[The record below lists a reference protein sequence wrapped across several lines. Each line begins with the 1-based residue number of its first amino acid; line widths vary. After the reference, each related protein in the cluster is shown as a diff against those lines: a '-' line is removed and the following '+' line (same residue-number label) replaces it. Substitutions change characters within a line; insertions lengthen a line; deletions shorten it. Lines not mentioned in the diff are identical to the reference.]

1 MTAMGHTYETHRGQ
15 AEAVDQSDPQY
26 PTRRY
31 PMGSAGMAEMG
42 VMEMPR
48 PDNTLPM
55 MTGNASSDRL
65 NGRNVHGH

>member
-1 MTAMGHTYETHRGQ
+1 
-15 AEAVDQSDPQY
+15 
-26 PTRRY
+26 
-31 PMGSAGMAEMG
+31 MGSAGMAEMG